1 MRRNNEKRICD
12 WKFIRTHKMID
23 VKKKITERYKIPS
36 NTVDGAFMDICRN
49 FKSCLSNLKNKNIKH
64 FNLRYIYR
72 LKKYNVYISQRDLLK
87 KMAFL

>member
-23 VKKKITERYKIPS
+23 VKKKITEQYKIPS

-64 FNLRYIYR
+64 FNLRYIKQT
-72 LKKYNVYISQRDLLK
+72 KKYSVYIFQKVPLK
-87 KMAFL
+87 KMGFL

>member
-23 VKKKITERYKIPS
+23 VKKKITEQYKIPS

-49 FKSCLSNLKNKNIKH
+49 FKSCLSNLKNKNIKY
-64 FNLRYIYR
+64 FNLRYIKQT
-72 LKKYNVYISQRDLLK
+72 KKYNVYISQRDLLK
-87 KMAFL
+87 KMGFL

>member
-23 VKKKITERYKIPS
+23 VKKKITEQYKIPS

-64 FNLRYIYR
+64 FNLRYDNNKIKDFVIILELIIIEDY
-72 LKKYNVYISQRDLLK
+72 Y
-87 KMAFL
+87 